1 MAAFVNSYNARSTAR
16 LTKRAAVANGAVSP
30 GHGAEGKIVT
40 VSEDEAFEDGY
51 ESCSELDIT
60 LSESQQDHAVAR
72 QASAAIVDDDVAR
85 SDAEYTPATV
95 SSAGEVAAE
104 GTGTS
109 AGGATVIMGSG
120 HYRFPKF
127 HEKDYFRAAKST
139 PAPALHGVM
148 RDTISDFGDDQFD
161 FDRDHAEVLTRL
173 SVDDS
178 IVRLTPNSR
187 LRSDDRR
194 KAMDGLIELKV
205 RVNKLEITHLHI
217 RVRIGLTVRITA
229 NALFG
234 QATNYIKNMAG
245 DHQNFSLSELNFHS
259 LIATM
264 CRVTLSDL
272 QYGGDHG
279 RVDYDTDGSASLA
292 SIGNVSFD
300 WTKPGQGL
308 IVENVT
314 AEIVLKLMEVDT
326 QLLMDSDD
334 ESKAESAHDASWSG
348 DEGCDGDESDDES
361 DDESADESADD
372 SEDYD
377 DDDEDGEEE
386 MDHEVESES
395 QDESDADQKDGTDDE
410 ETPEGEDW
418 NRKMETMS
426 AILRSTVEQD
436 DTAKLQATVYKR
448 KAIECEPGSKTKMAR
463 ML

>member
-1 MAAFVNSYNARSTAR
+1 MVFVKDR
-16 LTKRAAVANGAVSP
+16 LTRAAVTSAAAAVAIHTSSSALGAVEKIGERDFENEDP
-30 GHGAEGKIVT
+30 YTEDVPDDACVAET
-40 VSEDEAFEDGY
+40 
-51 ESCSELDIT
+51 
-60 LSESQQDHAVAR
+60 QQDP
-72 QASAAIVDDDVAR
+72 
-85 SDAEYTPATV
+85 T
-95 SSAGEVAAE
+95 AAE
-104 GTGTS
+104 QVS
-109 AGGATVIMGSG
+109 ATTVGDSAS
-120 HYRFPKF
+120 RFPNF
-127 HEKDYFRAAKST
+127 HENDYFRAAKST

-161 FDRDHAEVLTRL
+161 FDHDHAEVLTRL

-187 LRSDDRR
+187 PRLRSDDLR
-194 KAMDGLIELKV
+194 KAMDGLTELKA

-234 QATNYIKNMAG
+234 QATNYIKDMAG
-245 DHQNFSLSELNFHS
+245 GHQHFSLSELNFHS

-292 SIGNVSFD
+292 SIGNVSLD
-300 WTKPGQGL
+300 WTKPKQGL
-308 IVENVT
+308 VVENVT
-314 AEIVLKLMEVDT
+314 AEILLKLMEVDT

-334 ESKAESAHDASWSG
+334 ESKAESAHHDRCSE

-361 DDESADESADD
+361 DDESADKIADD
-372 SEDYD
+372 SEDYDD

-410 ETPEGEDW
+410 ETSEGEDW

-436 DTAKLQATVYKR
+436 DTAKLQAMVYKR

>member
-1 MAAFVNSYNARSTAR
+1 MVFVKDR
-16 LTKRAAVANGAVSP
+16 LTRAAVTSAAAAVAIHTSSGALGAVEKIGERDFENDP
-30 GHGAEGKIVT
+30 YAEGVPDDAC
-40 VSEDEAFEDGY
+40 VA
-51 ESCSELDIT
+51 
-60 LSESQQDHAVAR
+60 ESQQDPTAAEKVSATTVGDS
-72 QASAAIVDDDVAR
+72 ASSDSERSDDVTI
-85 SDAEYTPATV
+85 D
-95 SSAGEVAAE
+95 G
-104 GTGTS
+104 
-109 AGGATVIMGSG
+109 G

-178 IVRLTPNSR
+178 IIRLTPNSR
-187 LRSDDRR
+187 LRSDDLR

-234 QATNYIKNMAG
+234 QATNCIKNMAG
-245 DHQNFSLSELNFHS
+245 GHQHFSLSELNFHS

-314 AEIVLKLMEVDT
+314 AEILLKLMEVDS
-326 QLLMDSDD
+326 QLLMDRDD
-334 ESKAESAHDASWSG
+334 ESKSEIAHDDSWSE
-348 DEGCDGDESDDES
+348 DESCDDDESDNQS

-377 DDDEDGEEE
+377 DDDDDEDAEEE
-386 MDHEVESES
+386 MDHEPESES
-395 QDESDADQKDGTDDE
+395 QDESDAEQNDGKDDE
-410 ETPEGEDW
+410 ETSEGEDW

-426 AILRSTVEQD
+426 AILRSTVEPD
-436 DTAKLQATVYKR
+436 DAAKMQVMVHKR
-448 KAIECEPGSKTKMAR
+448 KVIEREPGSKTKMPR
-463 ML
+463 TL

>member
-1 MAAFVNSYNARSTAR
+1 MSTKFKSRHLRSTIEYSKGVVEGSAPIGSEG
-16 LTKRAAVANGAVSP
+16 LQKSDPYWDNDFGDLDEVEYGPDTVVCEQATGVA
-30 GHGAEGKIVT
+30 
-40 VSEDEAFEDGY
+40 
-51 ESCSELDIT
+51 
-60 LSESQQDHAVAR
+60 ESQQDPTAAEQVSATTVGDS
-72 QASAAIVDDDVAR
+72 ASSDSERGDDVTI
-85 SDAEYTPATV
+85 D
-95 SSAGEVAAE
+95 G
-104 GTGTS
+104 
-109 AGGATVIMGSG
+109 G
-120 HYRFPKF
+120 HYSFPKF

-139 PAPALHGVM
+139 PAPAIHGVM

-187 LRSDDRR
+187 LRSDDLR

-217 RVRIGLTVRITA
+217 RVRVGLTVRITA

-245 DHQNFSLSELNFHS
+245 DHQHFSLSELNFHS

-314 AEIVLKLMEVDT
+314 AEILLKLMEVDT

-334 ESKAESAHDASWSG
+334 ESKAESAHDDSWGEDGS
-348 DEGCDGDESDDES
+348 CDGDGSADES
-361 DDESADESADD
+361 DDESAEKSADD

-377 DDDEDGEEE
+377 DDEEDGKEE
-386 MDHEVESES
+386 MDHELESES
-395 QDESDADQKDGTDDE
+395 QDESDADQNDGTDDE
-410 ETPEGEDW
+410 ETSEGDDW
-418 NRKMETMS
+418 NRTMETMS
-426 AILRSTVEQD
+426 AILRYTVEPD
-436 DTAKLQATVYKR
+436 DTAKLQAMVYKR
-448 KAIECEPGSKTKMAR
+448 KAIEREPGSKTKVAR